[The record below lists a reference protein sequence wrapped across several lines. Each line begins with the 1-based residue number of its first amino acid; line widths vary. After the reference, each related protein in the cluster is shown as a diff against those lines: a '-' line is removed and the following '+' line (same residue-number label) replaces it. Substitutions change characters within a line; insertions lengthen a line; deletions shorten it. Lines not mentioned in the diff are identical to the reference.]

1 MSFPHEAALSRQPSG
16 QVGLYEEDGVVLA
29 SSLVPRQMSSLHC
42 RRRCD
47 RNTKPACG
55 AHTDEVNDETIKLTK
70 VSPVLTV
77 LIKLETYPIPL
88 VSLRRTVILT

>member
-29 SSLVPRQMSSLHC
+29 SSLVPRQMSSSHC

-70 VSPVLTV
+70 VSPVLINKIGNLSNSTG
-77 LIKLETYPIPL
+77 KPTSYSNTY
-88 VSLRRTVILT
+88 VK